1 MSEPVTH
8 AEIEDVLSSIRRLV
22 SETGRAEEP
31 ARPAAKPATRLV
43 LTPALRVPEAEV
55 ARSDAAKH
63 DAVQH
68 GRAAHSDAVTP
79 RDAAFD
85 AAPEHPQEPV
95 MPQVNGTARNGTAS
109 DKLTTQ
115 TDAADPH
122 GEPRDEAATSG
133 PLNPQGEVP
142 EEAAPERA
150 DDAGA
155 ETSAQEPSRVLFR
168 ASAPVDAPRKPELVR
183 TAPSEAAMVDSFQ
196 QNEPVAEAPFV
207 NVDDAEAQTFEESE
221 RSAPILL
228 NTKSA
233 PRFPE
238 TERPEAPAA
247 VADRAL
253 NEVAA
258 DDTAADGAAG
268 DDAAGDDAPWRD
280 PEARLYDS
288 LEPGVAQAE
297 QPTSAEPQNMQR
309 EQSSRVAAV
318 VRRIAELET
327 AGRAEPEAAD
337 QSSRRVP
344 DINEDEIE
352 AVPHSGPTVETIQWE
367 DHQEEASGGASFASA
382 RDSVAENAREMAGDA
397 LTEAAMDR
405 LAAHEDFLDEEGL
418 RELVSDIVREELQ
431 GALGE
436 RITRNVRKLVRREIQ
451 RALATQELL

>member
-168 ASAPVDAPRKPELVR
+168 ASAPVDALRKPELVR
-183 TAPSEAAMVDSFQ
+183 SAPSEAAMVDSSQ

-207 NVDDAEAQTFEESE
+207 NVDDAEAQTFEEAE

-233 PRFPE
+233 PRVPE
-238 TERPEAPAA
+238 AERPEAPAA

-253 NEVAA
+253 NETVA
-258 DDTAADGAAG
+258 G
-268 DDAAGDDAPWRD
+268 DAAGDDAPWHD

-288 LEPGVAQAE
+288 LEPGAAQAE
-297 QPTSAEPQNMQR
+297 QPASAEPQNMQR

-367 DHQEEASGGASFASA
+367 DHQEEASGGACFASA

>member
-268 DDAAGDDAPWRD
+268 DDAPWRD

-327 AGRAEPEAAD
+327 AGRADPEVSD

>member
-55 ARSDAAKH
+55 ARSDA
-63 DAVQH
+63 VQH
-68 GRAAHSDAVTP
+68 GAASHSDAVTP
-79 RDAAFD
+79 GDAVLD

-95 MPQVNGTARNGTAS
+95 MPQVNGTARNGTAT

-115 TDAADPH
+115 TDAADPQ
-122 GEPRDEAATSG
+122 GEPHRDEAATSG

-142 EEAAPERA
+142 EEAGPERA
-150 DDAGA
+150 SGTGA

-183 TAPSEAAMVDSFQ
+183 SAPSEAAMVDSPQ

-207 NVDDAEAQTFEESE
+207 NVDDAEAQTFEEAE

-233 PRFPE
+233 PRVPE
-238 TERPEAPAA
+238 TERPEAAVA

-253 NEVAA
+253 NETVA
-258 DDTAADGAAG
+258 G
-268 DDAAGDDAPWRD
+268 DAAGDDAPWHD

-288 LEPGVAQAE
+288 LEPGAAAQAE
-297 QPTSAEPQNMQR
+297 QPASAEPQNMQR

>member
-55 ARSDAAKH
+55 ARSDAA
-63 DAVQH
+63 QH
-68 GRAAHSDAVTP
+68 GGAAHPNAVTP
-79 RDAAFD
+79 RDAALD

-115 TDAADPH
+115 TDAADLQD
-122 GEPRDEAATSG
+122 EPRDEAATSG
-133 PLNPQGEVP
+133 LLDPQGVSP
-142 EEAAPERA
+142 ERAAPEQA
-150 DDAGA
+150 GEAGA

-168 ASAPVDAPRKPELVR
+168 ASAPVGAPRKPELVR
-183 TAPSEAAMVDSFQ
+183 SAPSEAAMVDSSQ

-207 NVDDAEAQTFEESE
+207 NVDDAEAQTFEEAE

-233 PRFPE
+233 PRVPE
-238 TERPEAPAA
+238 TERPEAPPAA

-253 NEVAA
+253 NETV
-258 DDTAADGAAG
+258 AG
-268 DDAAGDDAPWRD
+268 DAAAVDAAGDDAPWRD

-288 LEPGVAQAE
+288 LEPGAAQAE
-297 QPTSAEPQNMQR
+297 QPASAEPQNMQR

-327 AGRAEPEAAD
+327 AGRAEPETAD

-367 DHQEEASGGASFASA
+367 DHQEEASSGASFASA

>member
-68 GRAAHSDAVTP
+68 GGAAHSDAVTP
-79 RDAAFD
+79 RDAVFD
-85 AAPEHPQEPV
+85 ASPEHPQEPV
-95 MPQVNGTARNGTAS
+95 MPQVNGTARNGTATG
-109 DKLTTQ
+109 KLTTQ
-115 TDAADPH
+115 TDAADLQD
-122 GEPRDEAATSG
+122 EPRDEAATSG
-133 PLNPQGEVP
+133 PLDHQGEVP
-142 EEAAPERA
+142 ERAAPERA
-150 DDAGA
+150 S

-183 TAPSEAAMVDSFQ
+183 SAPSEAAVVDSSQ

-207 NVDDAEAQTFEESE
+207 NVDDAEAQTFEEPE

-233 PRFPE
+233 PRVPE

-258 DDTAADGAAG
+258 DDTAAV
-268 DDAAGDDAPWRD
+268 DAAGDDAPWRD

-288 LEPGVAQAE
+288 LEPGAAQAE
-297 QPTSAEPQNMQR
+297 QPASEQPQNMQR

-367 DHQEEASGGASFASA
+367 DHHEEASGGASFASA

>member
-68 GRAAHSDAVTP
+68 GGAAHSDAVTP

-85 AAPEHPQEPV
+85 AAPEQPQEPV
-95 MPQVNGTARNGTAS
+95 MPQVNGTARNGTAT

-115 TDAADPH
+115 TDTADPQ
-122 GEPRDEAATSG
+122 GEPHRDEAATSG
-133 PLNPQGEVP
+133 PLNPQGVSP
-142 EEAAPERA
+142 ERAAPEQ
-150 DDAGA
+150 AGEA
-155 ETSAQEPSRVLFR
+155 GDETSAQEPSRVLFR

-183 TAPSEAAMVDSFQ
+183 SAPSEAAMVDSSQ

-207 NVDDAEAQTFEESE
+207 NVDDAEAQTFEEAE

-233 PRFPE
+233 PRVPE
-238 TERPEAPAA
+238 TERPETPAA
-247 VADRAL
+247 VADKAL

-258 DDTAADGAAG
+258 D
-268 DDAAGDDAPWRD
+268 APWHD

-288 LEPGVAQAE
+288 LEPGAAQAE
-297 QPTSAEPQNMQR
+297 QPASAEPLNMQR

>member
-55 ARSDAAKH
+55 ARADAAKH

-68 GRAAHSDAVTP
+68 GAASHSDAVTP
-79 RDAAFD
+79 GDAVLD

-95 MPQVNGTARNGTAS
+95 MPQVNGTARNGTAT

-115 TDAADPH
+115 TDAADPQ
-122 GEPRDEAATSG
+122 GEPYRDEAATSG

-142 EEAAPERA
+142 EEAGPERA
-150 DDAGA
+150 SGTGA

-183 TAPSEAAMVDSFQ
+183 SAPSEAAMVDSSQ

-207 NVDDAEAQTFEESE
+207 NVDDAEAQTFEETE

-233 PRFPE
+233 PRVPE
-238 TERPEAPAA
+238 AERPEAPAA
-247 VADRAL
+247 VADGAL

-258 DDTAADGAAG
+258 DDTAGG
-268 DDAAGDDAPWRD
+268 DAPWRD

-288 LEPGVAQAE
+288 LEPGAAAQAE
-297 QPTSAEPQNMQR
+297 QSASAEPQNMQR

>member
-68 GRAAHSDAVTP
+68 GGAAHSDAVTP
-79 RDAAFD
+79 RDVGLD
-85 AAPEHPQEPV
+85 AAPEYPQEPA
-95 MPQVNGTARNGTAS
+95 MPQVNGTARNGTAT

-115 TDAADPH
+115 TDAADLQD
-122 GEPRDEAATSG
+122 EPRDEAATSG

-142 EEAAPERA
+142 EEAGPERA
-150 DDAGA
+150 SGTGA

-183 TAPSEAAMVDSFQ
+183 SAPSEAAMVDSSQ

-207 NVDDAEAQTFEESE
+207 NVDDAEAQTFEEAE

-233 PRFPE
+233 PRVPE

-253 NEVAA
+253 NETVA
-258 DDTAADGAAG
+258 DDTAAVE
-268 DDAAGDDAPWRD
+268 AAGDDAPWRD
-280 PEARLYDS
+280 PEARCCASRTARLCR
-288 LEPGVAQAE
+288 AAE
-297 QPTSAEPQNMQR
+297 Y
-309 EQSSRVAAV
+309 AAGAKLP
-318 VRRIAELET
+318 RGCRGAPDC
-327 AGRAEPEAAD
+327 RA
-337 QSSRRVP
+337 
-344 DINEDEIE
+344 
-352 AVPHSGPTVETIQWE
+352 
-367 DHQEEASGGASFASA
+367 
-382 RDSVAENAREMAGDA
+382 
-397 LTEAAMDR
+397 
-405 LAAHEDFLDEEGL
+405 
-418 RELVSDIVREELQ
+418 
-431 GALGE
+431 
-436 RITRNVRKLVRREIQ
+436 
-451 RALATQELL
+451 

>member
-55 ARSDAAKH
+55 ARSDASKH

-68 GRAAHSDAVTP
+68 GGAAHFDAVTP
-79 RDAAFD
+79 RDAALD

-95 MPQVNGTARNGTAS
+95 MPQVNGTSRNGTAI
-109 DKLTTQ
+109 DKPTTQ
-115 TDAADPH
+115 TDAADPQ
-122 GEPRDEAATSG
+122 GEPHRDEAATSG
-133 PLNPQGEVP
+133 PLDHQGEVP
-142 EEAAPERA
+142 EEARPERA
-150 DDAGA
+150 GEAGA

-168 ASAPVDAPRKPELVR
+168 ASAPVDATRKPELVR
-183 TAPSEAAMVDSFQ
+183 SAPSEAAMVDSSP

-207 NVDDAEAQTFEESE
+207 NVDDAEAQTFEEVE

-233 PRFPE
+233 PRVPE

-258 DDTAADGAAG
+258 DDTA
-268 DDAAGDDAPWRD
+268 GDDAPWRD

-288 LEPGVAQAE
+288 LEPGAAQAE
-297 QPTSAEPQNMQR
+297 QPASEEPQNMQR

-397 LTEAAMDR
+397 LTEAAIDR

>member
-95 MPQVNGTARNGTAS
+95 MAQVNGTARNGTAS

-122 GEPRDEAATSG
+122 GEPRDEVATSG

-150 DDAGA
+150 DDAGD

-168 ASAPVDAPRKPELVR
+168 ASAPVGAPRKPELVR
-183 TAPSEAAMVDSFQ
+183 SAPSEAAVVDSSQ

-233 PRFPE
+233 PRVPE
-238 TERPEAPAA
+238 AERPEAPAA

-253 NEVAA
+253 DEVAA
-258 DDTAADGAAG
+258 DDTAAV
-268 DDAAGDDAPWRD
+268 DAVGDDAPWRD

-288 LEPGVAQAE
+288 LEPGAAQAE
-297 QPTSAEPQNMQR
+297 QPASAEPQNMQR

-397 LTEAAMDR
+397 LTEAAMNR

>member
-133 PLNPQGEVP
+133 PLKPQVEVP
-142 EEAAPERA
+142 EEAGLERA
-150 DDAGA
+150 S

-183 TAPSEAAMVDSFQ
+183 SAPSEAAMVDSSQ

-207 NVDDAEAQTFEESE
+207 NVDDAEAQTFEEAE

-233 PRFPE
+233 PRVPE
-238 TERPEAPAA
+238 SERPEAPAA

-253 NEVAA
+253 NETVA
-258 DDTAADGAAG
+258 DDTAAV
-268 DDAAGDDAPWRD
+268 DAVGDDAPWHD

-288 LEPGVAQAE
+288 LEPGAAAQAE
-297 QPTSAEPQNMQR
+297 QPASAEPQNMQR

>member
-268 DDAAGDDAPWRD
+268 DDAPWRD

>member
-31 ARPAAKPATRLV
+31 ARPAVKPATRLV

-68 GRAAHSDAVTP
+68 GGAPHSDAVTP
-79 RDAAFD
+79 RDAALD

-115 TDAADPH
+115 TDAADPQ

-142 EEAAPERA
+142 EEAAPEQ
-150 DDAGA
+150 AGEA
-155 ETSAQEPSRVLFR
+155 GDETSAQEPSRVLFR

-183 TAPSEAAMVDSFQ
+183 SAPSEAAVVDSSQ

-207 NVDDAEAQTFEESE
+207 NVDDAEAQTFEEPE

-233 PRFPE
+233 PRVPE
-238 TERPEAPAA
+238 AERPEAPAA

-258 DDTAADGAAG
+258 DDTAAVE
-268 DDAAGDDAPWRD
+268 AAGDDAPWRD

-288 LEPGVAQAE
+288 LEPGAAHAE
-297 QPTSAEPQNMQR
+297 QPASEQPQNMQR

>member
-55 ARSDAAKH
+55 ARSDASKH

-68 GRAAHSDAVTP
+68 GGAAHSDAVTP
-79 RDAAFD
+79 RDAALD
-85 AAPEHPQEPV
+85 AAPEHPQEPM
-95 MPQVNGTARNGTAS
+95 MPQVNGTARNGTAT

-115 TDAADPH
+115 TDAADLQD
-122 GEPRDEAATSG
+122 EPRDEAATSG
-133 PLNPQGEVP
+133 PLKPEVEVP
-142 EEAAPERA
+142 EEAGPERA
-150 DDAGA
+150 S

-183 TAPSEAAMVDSFQ
+183 SAPSEAAMVDSSQ

-207 NVDDAEAQTFEESE
+207 NVDDAEAQTFEEAE
-221 RSAPILL
+221 RSTPILL

-233 PRFPE
+233 PRVPE
-238 TERPEAPAA
+238 TEGPEAPAA
-247 VADRAL
+247 VADGAL

-258 DDTAADGAAG
+258 DDT
-268 DDAAGDDAPWRD
+268 AGDDAPWRD

-288 LEPGVAQAE
+288 LEPGTAQAE
-297 QPTSAEPQNMQR
+297 QPASAEPQNMQR

>member
-142 EEAAPERA
+142 EEVAPARA
-150 DDAGA
+150 SETGA

-168 ASAPVDAPRKPELVR
+168 ASVPVDAPRKPELVR
-183 TAPSEAAMVDSFQ
+183 SAPSEAAMVDSSQ

-258 DDTAADGAAG
+258 DDTAADG
-268 DDAAGDDAPWRD
+268 AAGDDAPWRD

-382 RDSVAENAREMAGDA
+382 RDSVAGNAREMAGDA

>member
-55 ARSDAAKH
+55 ARSDAA
-63 DAVQH
+63 QH
-68 GRAAHSDAVTP
+68 GRVAHSDAVTP

-95 MPQVNGTARNGTAS
+95 MPQVNGTARYGTAS

-115 TDAADPH
+115 TDAADPQ

-133 PLNPQGEVP
+133 PLNPQGEIP
-142 EEAAPERA
+142 EEATSENVGET
-150 DDAGA
+150 GA

-183 TAPSEAAMVDSFQ
+183 SAPSEAAMVDSFQ
-196 QNEPVAEAPFV
+196 HYEPVAEAPFV
-207 NVDDAEAQTFEESE
+207 NVDDAEAQTFEEAE

-233 PRFPE
+233 PRVPE

-253 NEVAA
+253 NEVVA
-258 DDTAADGAAG
+258 DDAAG
-268 DDAAGDDAPWRD
+268 DDAAGDDAPWHD

-288 LEPGVAQAE
+288 LEPGAAQAE
-297 QPTSAEPQNMQR
+297 QPASAEPQNMQR

>member
-55 ARSDAAKH
+55 ARSDASKH

-68 GRAAHSDAVTP
+68 GGAAHSDAVTP
-79 RDAAFD
+79 RDAVFD

-95 MPQVNGTARNGTAS
+95 MPQVNGTARNGTAT

-115 TDAADPH
+115 TDAADPQ

-133 PLNPQGEVP
+133 LLDPQGEVD
-142 EEAAPERA
+142 EEAGPERA
-150 DDAGA
+150 S

-183 TAPSEAAMVDSFQ
+183 SAPSEAAMVDSSP

-207 NVDDAEAQTFEESE
+207 NVDDAEAQTFEEAE

-233 PRFPE
+233 PRVPE

-253 NEVAA
+253 NEVVA
-258 DDTAADGAAG
+258 DDTAGG
-268 DDAAGDDAPWRD
+268 DAAGDDAPWRD

-288 LEPGVAQAE
+288 LEPGAAHAE
-297 QPTSAEPQNMQR
+297 QPASAEPQNMQR

-367 DHQEEASGGASFASA
+367 DHQEEASSGASFASA

>member
-63 DAVQH
+63 DPVQN
-68 GRAAHSDAVTP
+68 GGAAHSDAVTP

-85 AAPEHPQEPV
+85 AAPEYPQEPV
-95 MPQVNGTARNGTAS
+95 MPQVNGTARNGTVP

-115 TDAADPH
+115 TDAADLQD
-122 GEPRDEAATSG
+122 EPRDEAATSG
-133 PLNPQGEVP
+133 PLDPQGEVP
-142 EEAAPERA
+142 ERAAPERA
-150 DDAGA
+150 GEAGA

-183 TAPSEAAMVDSFQ
+183 SAPSEAAMVDSSL

-207 NVDDAEAQTFEESE
+207 NVDDAEAQTFEEAE

-233 PRFPE
+233 PRVPE
-238 TERPEAPAA
+238 TERPEASAA

-258 DDTAADGAAG
+258 DDTAAVE
-268 DDAAGDDAPWRD
+268 AAGDDAPWRD

-288 LEPGVAQAE
+288 LEPGAAAQAE
-297 QPTSAEPQNMQR
+297 QPASAEPQNMQR

-367 DHQEEASGGASFASA
+367 DHQEEASGGASFTSA

>member
-8 AEIEDVLSSIRRLV
+8 AEIEDVLTSIRRLV
-22 SETGRAEEP
+22 SETGRPEEP

-68 GRAAHSDAVTP
+68 GGAAHSDAVTP
-79 RDAAFD
+79 RDAALY
-85 AAPEHPQEPV
+85 AAPEHPQEPM
-95 MPQVNGTARNGTAS
+95 MPQVNGTSRNGTAT
-109 DKLTTQ
+109 DKPTTQ
-115 TDAADPH
+115 TDAADPQ
-122 GEPRDEAATSG
+122 GEPHRDEAATSG
-133 PLNPQGEVP
+133 PLDHQGEVP
-142 EEAAPERA
+142 EEARLERA
-150 DDAGA
+150 GEAGA

-183 TAPSEAAMVDSFQ
+183 SAPSEAAMVDSSQ
-196 QNEPVAEAPFV
+196 QNEPIAEAPFV
-207 NVDDAEAQTFEESE
+207 NVDDAEAQTFEEAE

-233 PRFPE
+233 PRVPE
-238 TERPEAPAA
+238 AERPEASAA
-247 VADRAL
+247 VADGAL

-258 DDTAADGAAG
+258 DDTAGG
-268 DDAAGDDAPWRD
+268 DAPWRD

-288 LEPGVAQAE
+288 LEPGAAQAE
-297 QPTSAEPQNMQR
+297 QPASAEPQNMQR

-327 AGRAEPEAAD
+327 AGRAEPEAVD

>member
-1 MSEPVTH
+1 E
-8 AEIEDVLSSIRRLV
+8 
-22 SETGRAEEP
+22 
-31 ARPAAKPATRLV
+31 
-43 LTPALRVPEAEV
+43 
-55 ARSDAAKH
+55 
-63 DAVQH
+63 
-68 GRAAHSDAVTP
+68 
-79 RDAAFD
+79 
-85 AAPEHPQEPV
+85 
-95 MPQVNGTARNGTAS
+95 
-109 DKLTTQ
+109 
-115 TDAADPH
+115 
-122 GEPRDEAATSG
+122 
-133 PLNPQGEVP
+133 
-142 EEAAPERA
+142 
-150 DDAGA
+150 AGA

-183 TAPSEAAMVDSFQ
+183 SAPSEAAMVDSPQ

-207 NVDDAEAQTFEESE
+207 NVDDAEAQTFEEAE

-233 PRFPE
+233 PRVPE
-238 TERPEAPAA
+238 TERPETPAA
-247 VADRAL
+247 VADKAL

-258 DDTAADGAAG
+258 DDTAAD
-268 DDAAGDDAPWRD
+268 DAPWHD

-288 LEPGVAQAE
+288 LEPGAAQAE
-297 QPTSAEPQNMQR
+297 QPASAEPQNMQR

>member
-55 ARSDAAKH
+55 ARSDAA
-63 DAVQH
+63 QH
-68 GRAAHSDAVTP
+68 GGVAHSDAGTP
-79 RDAAFD
+79 RDAALD
-85 AAPEHPQEPV
+85 AAPEQPQEPV
-95 MPQVNGTARNGTAS
+95 MPQVNGTARNGTAT

-115 TDAADPH
+115 TDAADPQ

-133 PLNPQGEVP
+133 PLKPEVEVP
-142 EEAAPERA
+142 EEAGPERA
-150 DDAGA
+150 S

-183 TAPSEAAMVDSFQ
+183 SAPSEAAMVDSSQ

-207 NVDDAEAQTFEESE
+207 NVDDAEAQTFEEAE

-233 PRFPE
+233 PRVPE
-238 TERPEAPAA
+238 AERPEASAA
-247 VADRAL
+247 VADGAL

-258 DDTAADGAAG
+258 DDTAGG
-268 DDAAGDDAPWRD
+268 DAPWRD

-288 LEPGVAQAE
+288 LEPGAAAQAE
-297 QPTSAEPQNMQR
+297 QSASEEPQNMQR

>member
-207 NVDDAEAQTFEESE
+207 NVDDAEAQTFEEAE

-233 PRFPE
+233 PRVPE

-253 NEVAA
+253 NEVVA
-258 DDTAADGAAG
+258 DDAAG
-268 DDAAGDDAPWRD
+268 DDAAGDDAPWHD

-288 LEPGVAQAE
+288 LEPGAAQAE
-297 QPTSAEPQNMQR
+297 QPASAEPQNMQR

>member
-68 GRAAHSDAVTP
+68 DAVLHGGAPHSDAVTP

-85 AAPEHPQEPV
+85 AAPEHPQEPM
-95 MPQVNGTARNGTAS
+95 MPQVNGTARNGTAT
-109 DKLTTQ
+109 DKITTQ
-115 TDAADPH
+115 TDAADLQD
-122 GEPRDEAATSG
+122 EPRDEAATSG
-133 PLNPQGEVP
+133 PLDPQGEVP

-150 DDAGA
+150 SGTGA

-183 TAPSEAAMVDSFQ
+183 IAPSEAAMVDSFQ

-233 PRFPE
+233 PRVPE
-238 TERPEAPAA
+238 AERPEAPAA
-247 VADRAL
+247 VADSAL

-258 DDTAADGAAG
+258 DDTAAV
-268 DDAAGDDAPWRD
+268 DAAGDDAPWRD

-288 LEPGVAQAE
+288 LEPGAAQAE
-297 QPTSAEPQNMQR
+297 QPASAEPQNMQR

-318 VRRIAELET
+318 VRRIAELEP
-327 AGRAEPEAAD
+327 AGRAEPEVAD

>member
-43 LTPALRVPEAEV
+43 LTPALRVTEAEV

-68 GRAAHSDAVTP
+68 GGAAHSDAVTP
-79 RDAAFD
+79 RDAALD
-85 AAPEHPQEPV
+85 AAPEHPQEPM
-95 MPQVNGTARNGTAS
+95 MPQVNGTSRNGTAT
-109 DKLTTQ
+109 DKPTTQ
-115 TDAADPH
+115 TDAADPQ
-122 GEPRDEAATSG
+122 GEPHRDEAATSG
-133 PLNPQGEVP
+133 PLDHQGEVP
-142 EEAAPERA
+142 EEARLERA
-150 DDAGA
+150 GEAGA

-183 TAPSEAAMVDSFQ
+183 SAPSEAAMVDSSQ
-196 QNEPVAEAPFV
+196 QNEPIAEAPFV
-207 NVDDAEAQTFEESE
+207 NVDDAEAQTFEEAE

-233 PRFPE
+233 PRVPE
-238 TERPEAPAA
+238 AERPEASAA
-247 VADRAL
+247 VADGAL

-258 DDTAADGAAG
+258 DDTAGG
-268 DDAAGDDAPWRD
+268 DAPWRD

-288 LEPGVAQAE
+288 LETGTAQAE
-297 QPTSAEPQNMQR
+297 QPASAEPQNMQR

-327 AGRAEPEAAD
+327 AGRAEPEAVD

>member
-63 DAVQH
+63 DAVQN
-68 GRAAHSDAVTP
+68 GGAAHSDAVTP
-79 RDAAFD
+79 RDVALD
-85 AAPEHPQEPV
+85 VAPERPQEPV

-115 TDAADPH
+115 TDAADLQD
-122 GEPRDEAATSG
+122 EPRDEAATSG
-133 PLNPQGEVP
+133 PLNLQGEVP
-142 EEAAPERA
+142 ERAAPERA
-150 DDAGA
+150 GEAGA

-183 TAPSEAAMVDSFQ
+183 SAPSEAAMVDSSQ

-207 NVDDAEAQTFEESE
+207 NVDDAEAQTFEEAE

-233 PRFPE
+233 PRVPE
-238 TERPEAPAA
+238 TERPEASAA

-258 DDTAADGAAG
+258 DDTAAVE
-268 DDAAGDDAPWRD
+268 AAGDDAPWRD

-288 LEPGVAQAE
+288 LEPGAAQAE
-297 QPTSAEPQNMQR
+297 QQPASAEPQNMQR

-327 AGRAEPEAAD
+327 AGRAEPEVAD

-352 AVPHSGPTVETIQWE
+352 AVPQSGPTVETIQWE

>member
-68 GRAAHSDAVTP
+68 GGAPHSDAVTP

-95 MPQVNGTARNGTAS
+95 MPQVNGTARNGTAT

-115 TDAADPH
+115 TDTVDPQ
-122 GEPRDEAATSG
+122 GEPHRDEAATSG
-133 PLNPQGEVP
+133 PLNPQDEVP

-168 ASAPVDAPRKPELVR
+168 ASAPVDALRKPELVR
-183 TAPSEAAMVDSFQ
+183 SAPSEAAMVDSSQ

-207 NVDDAEAQTFEESE
+207 NVDDAEAPLFEEAE

-233 PRFPE
+233 PRVPE
-238 TERPEAPAA
+238 AERPEAPAA

-258 DDTAADGAAG
+258 DDTAAD
-268 DDAAGDDAPWRD
+268 DAPWHD

-288 LEPGVAQAE
+288 LEPGAAQAE
-297 QPTSAEPQNMQR
+297 QPASAEPQNLQR

>member
-1 MSEPVTH
+1 M
-8 AEIEDVLSSIRRLV
+8 
-22 SETGRAEEP
+22 
-31 ARPAAKPATRLV
+31 
-43 LTPALRVPEAEV
+43 
-55 ARSDAAKH
+55 
-63 DAVQH
+63 
-68 GRAAHSDAVTP
+68 
-79 RDAAFD
+79 
-85 AAPEHPQEPV
+85 
-95 MPQVNGTARNGTAS
+95 
-109 DKLTTQ
+109 
-115 TDAADPH
+115 
-122 GEPRDEAATSG
+122 
-133 PLNPQGEVP
+133 
-142 EEAAPERA
+142 
-150 DDAGA
+150 
-155 ETSAQEPSRVLFR
+155 
-168 ASAPVDAPRKPELVR
+168 
-183 TAPSEAAMVDSFQ
+183 
-196 QNEPVAEAPFV
+196 
-207 NVDDAEAQTFEESE
+207 DDAEAQTFEEPE

-233 PRFPE
+233 PRVPE

-258 DDTAADGAAG
+258 DDTAGG
-268 DDAAGDDAPWRD
+268 DAAGDDAPWRD

-288 LEPGVAQAE
+288 LEPGAAHAE
-297 QPTSAEPQNMQR
+297 QPASAEPQNMQR

-327 AGRAEPEAAD
+327 AGRAEPETAD

>member
-55 ARSDAAKH
+55 ARSDAA
-63 DAVQH
+63 QH
-68 GRAAHSDAVTP
+68 GGAAHSDAVTP

-85 AAPEHPQEPV
+85 AAPEQPQEPV
-95 MPQVNGTARNGTAS
+95 MPQVNGTARNGTAT

-115 TDAADPH
+115 TDTADPQ
-122 GEPRDEAATSG
+122 GEPHRDEAATSG
-133 PLNPQGEVP
+133 PLNPQGVSP
-142 EEAAPERA
+142 ERAAPEQ
-150 DDAGA
+150 AGEA
-155 ETSAQEPSRVLFR
+155 GDETSAQEPSRVLFR

-183 TAPSEAAMVDSFQ
+183 SAPSEAAMVDSSQ

-207 NVDDAEAQTFEESE
+207 NVDDAEAQTFEEVE

-233 PRFPE
+233 PRVPE
-238 TERPEAPAA
+238 TERPEAAVA
-247 VADRAL
+247 VADGAL
-253 NEVAA
+253 NETVA
-258 DDTAADGAAG
+258 G
-268 DDAAGDDAPWRD
+268 DAAGDDAPWHD

-288 LEPGVAQAE
+288 LEPGAAAQAE
-297 QPTSAEPQNMQR
+297 QPASAEPQNMQR

-367 DHQEEASGGASFASA
+367 DHQEQASGGASFASA

>member
-68 GRAAHSDAVTP
+68 GGAPHSDAVTP

-85 AAPEHPQEPV
+85 AAPEHPQERV

-115 TDAADPH
+115 TDAADPQ

-133 PLNPQGEVP
+133 PLDLQSEVP
-142 EEAAPERA
+142 ERAAPEQA
-150 DDAGA
+150 GEAGA

-183 TAPSEAAMVDSFQ
+183 SAPSEAAMVDSSQ

-207 NVDDAEAQTFEESE
+207 NVDDAEAQTFEEAE

-233 PRFPE
+233 PRVPE
-238 TERPEAPAA
+238 TERPETPAA
-247 VADRAL
+247 VADGAL

-258 DDTAADGAAG
+258 DDTAAD
-268 DDAAGDDAPWRD
+268 DAPWHD

-288 LEPGVAQAE
+288 LEPGAAAQAE
-297 QPTSAEPQNMQR
+297 QQPASAEPQNMQR
-309 EQSSRVAAV
+309 EQISRVAAV

-367 DHQEEASGGASFASA
+367 DHQEEASGGACFASA
-382 RDSVAENAREMAGDA
+382 RDSVAGNAHEMAGDA